1 MSMPMSNLALASS
14 DDTAADPINI
24 LIVDDEPANLL
35 VLETVLE
42 DPGYRLVRAQTAD
55 QALLALV
62 NAEFALLILDIRLPG
77 MSGFELAQIIKE
89 RKKTAGVPIIFLTA
103 YYDKDQHVLEG
114 YGTGAVDFLNKPVN
128 PAVLRSKVS
137 VFADLHRKNREIS
150 LSNSALLAEVAER
163 RRAEDQLRELNE
175 TLERRV
181 SERTEALRQSD
192 KKLQLMM
199 NSITDGLLMLDR
211 DWRFTYCN
219 DQGARLLGMRP
230 EQMVGASIWQMLP
243 HSAGSAFE
251 TGLRHAVVTRQTV
264 SFEAFY
270 PEPLT
275 MWLQCHCYPTEDSLS
290 MYFHNI
296 SDRHEVEVRRQQLL
310 SAEQAARGESERV
323 AHAKD
328 EFLASLSH
336 ELRTPLAA
344 IMGWAKVLERPGIDD
359 KTLRRGIEVIA
370 RNAQAQAQLVADLLD
385 VSRIVSGKLLVKVE
399 QVDLNIVVAAAA
411 DSARP
416 AFGAKDV
423 GLELKLSREPLRQ
436 IMGDTVRLHQIV
448 SNLVSNAL
456 KFTPAGGLVTLS
468 TLVGEGYVELAVS
481 DSGQGIAADFLPHIF
496 ERFSQADSSA
506 AREQGGLGLGLSI
519 VENLMQLHAGTVT
532 ARSKGKGHGATF
544 ILRFPHATHFMAL
557 ALRARSL
564 PAASGKG
571 TIPMHPAGQE
581 GAVDLKGLRLLLV
594 DDHADI
600 LEAERRMLSDC
611 GAEVTAV
618 ASAELAL
625 QCLRTARF
633 DVLLSDLGLPHMD
646 GYGLIDAVR
655 STLGLT
661 PADLPAAAVTAFVR
675 PEDQQRALQ
684 AGYQACILKPVSP
697 AAFARTVLELTLG
710 LETYGP

>member
-1 MSMPMSNLALASS
+1 MSNLALASS

-275 MWLQCHCYPTEDSLS
+275 MWLQCHCYPSEDSLS

-385 VSRIVSGKLLVKVE
+385 LSRIVSGKLLVKVE

-416 AFGAKDV
+416 AFGTKDV